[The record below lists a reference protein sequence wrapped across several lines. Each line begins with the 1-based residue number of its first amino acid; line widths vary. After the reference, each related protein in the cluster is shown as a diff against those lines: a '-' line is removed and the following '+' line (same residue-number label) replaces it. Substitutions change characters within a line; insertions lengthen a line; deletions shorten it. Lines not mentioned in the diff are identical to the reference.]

1 MGIKMEDKTIL
12 ITGATSG
19 LGRASAFAFAKRGAN
34 LAIVGRDVQKTKALK
49 EMLSQKTGNNT
60 ISVFIADLEKQADIR
75 KFAADFTAQ
84 NNQLHVLVNNA
95 GAYFVKREETVDG
108 YERSFALN
116 HLAPFLLTN
125 LLLDTLKA
133 SSPARIINVASDAH
147 KMVKS
152 MNWDDLMFKNNW
164 PLLGWNVYCHS
175 KLANMYFTFKLAR
188 MLENSGVTANCLHP
202 GFVRSG
208 LAKNNGRYS
217 AVLVKFLMMF
227 ATPAEDAA
235 KTVVWAAESDDMN
248 GISGKYLYQKKI
260 VASSKHAQDITAAD
274 RLWELSCELTG
285 VNPIVAKVEDATDSR
300 HQE

>member
-1 MGIKMEDKTIL
+1 MKNKSIL

-19 LGRASAFAFAKRGAN
+19 LGRASAFAFAEKGAN
-34 LAIVGRDVQKTKALK
+34 LAIVGRDAQKTKALK

-75 KFAADFTAQ
+75 KLAVDYTAQ
-84 NNQLHVLVNNA
+84 HNRLHVLVNNA
-95 GAYFVKREETVDG
+95 GAYFAKREETVDG

-147 KMVKS
+147 KMVRG
-152 MNWDDLMFKNNW
+152 MNWDDLMFENNW
-164 PLLGWNVYCHS
+164 PILGWNVYCQS
-175 KLANMYFTFKLAR
+175 KLANMYFTFKLSR

-227 ATPAEDAA
+227 ATSAEHAA
-235 KTVVWAAESDDMN
+235 ETVVWAAESDNMN
-248 GISGKYLYQKKI
+248 GISGQYLYHKKL
-260 VASSKHAQDITAAD
+260 VTPSKHAQDHTAAD
-274 RLWELSCELTG
+274 RLWELSCELTDE
-285 VNPIVAKVEDATDSR
+285 NR
-300 HQE
+300 N